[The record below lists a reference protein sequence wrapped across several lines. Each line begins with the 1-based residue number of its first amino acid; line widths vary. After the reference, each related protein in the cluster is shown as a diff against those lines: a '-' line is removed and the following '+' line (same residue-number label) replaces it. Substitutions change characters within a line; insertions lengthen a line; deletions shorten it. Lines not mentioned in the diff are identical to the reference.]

1 MKEKT
6 HFFLSFRFFCP
17 PLDRWSIVSSCLYL
31 LRAFSSR
38 VRFCLSF
45 SRYNVEQSFL
55 IFFFFFSQ
63 EAFDQTIPDFSSDP
77 SSFKDFPSTITIY
90 TDTRQIIQGNFTRS
104 KQDSISIK
112 RSRKTQISL
121 FSVIFSLFLSVSLSL
136 SVYLS
141 LLLLGYL
148 K

>member
-55 IFFFFFSQ
+55 IFFFFFS
-63 EAFDQTIPDFSSDP
+63 AR
-77 SSFKDFPSTITIY
+77 KL
-90 TDTRQIIQGNFTRS
+90 
-104 KQDSISIK
+104 SIK
-112 RSRKTQISL
+112 RSPIFRPILLRLKIFRLRLLYIQIHGRLSKGTSRDRSRIRFRSRDRGKLKFLCSL
-121 FSVIFSLFLSVSLSL
+121 LSFLYFSLFLYLCLSI
-136 SVYLS
+136 YLCCS
-141 LLLLGYL
+141 
-148 K
+148 

>member
-45 SRYNVEQSFL
+45 SRYNVEQSVL
-55 IFFFFFSQ
+55 IFFFFSARKLSIKRSPIFRPILLRLKI
-63 EAFDQTIPDFSSDP
+63 FRLRLL
-77 SSFKDFPSTITIY
+77 Y